1 MIFSK
6 PDTEAAFAERYDCY
20 GDSYYEETTI
30 DELKRIFAS
39 MPTPVLSKEESRAQ
53 IALLEDEYFPNDSLF
68 GMFRLER
75 IYLDMYESINE
86 PSDSLQPRPLKAIS
100 SRLELTAIKIEWY
113 GGLIAS
119 FPDEQTT
126 KCVLHKE

>member
-113 GGLIAS
+113 GGLITS